1 MSKYQFLLLYKS
13 LAQGHKS
20 GIFMRIKKSYRPPHQ
35 ICLCAV
41 CSSLN
46 YKPMSLKWD
55 GGHYYFIINGLI
67 RIKSHNVQNEAKVNR
82 EFSLEN

>member
-1 MSKYQFLLLYKS
+1 
-13 LAQGHKS
+13 
-20 GIFMRIKKSYRPPHQ
+20 
-35 ICLCAV
+35 
-41 CSSLN
+41 
-46 YKPMSLKWD
+46 MSLKWD